1 MSLISDLSLSFVKN
15 ICCPVGYLSSMDNAG
30 EGFKAAGQEVLT
42 NFGRYAHNTSN
53 SIADPISKTSFDI
66 FFHIQR

>member
-30 EGFKAAGQEVLT
+30 EGFNRLQVRK
-42 NFGRYAHNTSN
+42 F
-53 SIADPISKTSFDI
+53 
-66 FFHIQR
+66 